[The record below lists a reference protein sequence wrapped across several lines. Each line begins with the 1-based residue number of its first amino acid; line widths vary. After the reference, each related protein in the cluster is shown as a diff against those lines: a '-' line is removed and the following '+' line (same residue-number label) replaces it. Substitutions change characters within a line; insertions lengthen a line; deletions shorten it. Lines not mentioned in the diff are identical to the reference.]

1 MLQMRTICFVL
12 AASCLVFQSAH
23 ANSAYPLAYQKSQ
36 AESRYL
42 SAFWHAAQIDQ
53 AFVRAFYDATPKLV
67 MGLSADATRLENFQ
81 NAKNTH
87 HDAGQ
92 TAVME
97 SPERPSMPANPG
109 S

>member
-1 MLQMRTICFVL
+1 
-12 AASCLVFQSAH
+12 
-23 ANSAYPLAYQKSQ
+23 
-36 AESRYL
+36 
-42 SAFWHAAQIDQ
+42 
-53 AFVRAFYDATPKLV
+53 VRAFYDATPKLV